1 MTNQFIKQQQELVR
15 EYSHV
20 KGWEIDTAKIIVE
33 ITPEE
38 LDTLI
43 QQIITNT
50 GEELVR
56 RAEEERG
63 EVGERLNTFLS
74 GYQWGSYRTIN
85 AIESEIKIVTGVRQ
99 YYDNKSRSNRP

>member
-1 MTNQFIKQQQELVR
+1 MKQNTFLKQQQELAR

-20 KGWEIDTAKIIVE
+20 KGWEIDTAKMVVE

-50 GEELVR
+50 GEELMR
-56 RAEEERG
+56 RAE
-63 EVGERLNTFLS
+63 GERDDTCPSPASEPTSEYVARLKE
-74 GYQWGSYRTIN
+74 RRITIDT
-85 AIESEIKIVTGVRQ
+85 IKQHITSVTGVE
-99 YYDNKSRSNRP
+99 